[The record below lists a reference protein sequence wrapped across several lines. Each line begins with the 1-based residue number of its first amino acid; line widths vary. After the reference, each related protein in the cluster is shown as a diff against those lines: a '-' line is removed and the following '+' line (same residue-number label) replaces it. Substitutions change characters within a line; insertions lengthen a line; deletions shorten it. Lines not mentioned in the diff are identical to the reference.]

1 MPKAAVLFRRIARP
15 RVGEVLSGPACKDL
29 GVAVAGGSDEY
40 ARERAR
46 EAKERERRRKAA
58 ETEAKRKAREER
70 TAYEA
75 ARAQEAVDRTS
86 VTEHDVEQLAGLL
99 RAVVLDGRP
108 LNFDG
113 LKQHF
118 VPAAFAPPKRR
129 TKPVPLPRWGEYEP
143 EAPRGWLG
151 ALGFGRRSYDA
162 EVEAARKRF
171 DEALRDHAREE
182 HERVGMLDAA
192 QARHDERNQLEAA
205 RIEEWNARVEA
216 RRAAYRDRDVEA
228 VEWFIDQVLAASMYP
243 HGFPKVHQVSYQA
256 DTGDLLVE
264 IDLPLEEVVPPA
276 RAYRYV
282 KTRDEITPVPRP
294 EKERHELYASVLAQ
308 TALRTVHEVFAAD
321 TDGVV
326 RSVALNGHV
335 ATIDRATGREVH
347 PCLITLQTGR
357 EEFGELVLTHVDPQ
371 ACLKRLRSLI
381 SPNPYELE
389 PVRPLVTFDL
399 SKYRLMDGMD
409 VVAGLDSRPVLMD
422 LSPTEF
428 EHLVRQLF
436 EAIGLDSVNTRPS
449 QDEGVDAV
457 AMNTDPVMRG
467 LCIIQAK
474 RTAKVVPFESV
485 SALAGVV
492 EHKRAAKG
500 ILVTT
505 SWFGR
510 ASEAFAND
518 HGRLELLDGAHL
530 VHLFKEHLDLD
541 VIPGPVPPKRRTR

>member
-1 MPKAAVLFRRIARP
+1 M
-15 RVGEVLSGPACKDL
+15 
-29 GVAVAGGSDEY
+29 AVAGGSDQY
-40 ARERAR
+40 AREQAR
-46 EAKERERRRKAA
+46 QAKEHERQKKAA
-58 ETEAKRKAREER
+58 EAEAKRKAREEKV
-70 TAYEA
+70 AYEA
-75 ARAQEAVDRTS
+75 ARAQEAVDKTS
-86 VTEHDVEQLAGLL
+86 VAEHDVEQLVGLL
-99 RAVVLDGRP
+99 RAAVLDGRP
-108 LNFDG
+108 LSFDS
-113 LKQHF
+113 LRQHF
-118 VPAAFAPPKRR
+118 VPAAFGPSKSRA
-129 TKPVPLPRWGEYEP
+129 KPVPLPRWGEYEP
-143 EAPRGWLG
+143 EPPRGWLG

-182 HERVGMLDAA
+182 HKRVGKLDAA
-192 QARHDERNQLEAA
+192 QARHDERNQQEAA
-205 RIEEWNARVEA
+205 RIEEWNAGIEA
-216 RRAAYRDRDVEA
+216 RRAAYQERDVEA
-228 VEWFIDQVLAASMYP
+228 VEWFIDQVLAASAYP
-243 HGFPKVHQVSYQA
+243 HGFPKAHQVSFQA

-264 IDLPLEEVVPPA
+264 IDLPLEDVVPVA

-308 TALRTVHEVFAAD
+308 TALRTVHELFAAD

-347 PCLITLQTGR
+347 PCLITLQAGR
-357 EEFGELVLTHVDPQ
+357 EEFGELVLTQVDPQ

-399 SKYRLMDGMD
+399 SKYRLMDSMD

-518 HGRLELLDGAHL
+518 HGRLELLDGANL

-541 VIPGPVPPKRRTR
+541 VIPGPVPPKRRPR